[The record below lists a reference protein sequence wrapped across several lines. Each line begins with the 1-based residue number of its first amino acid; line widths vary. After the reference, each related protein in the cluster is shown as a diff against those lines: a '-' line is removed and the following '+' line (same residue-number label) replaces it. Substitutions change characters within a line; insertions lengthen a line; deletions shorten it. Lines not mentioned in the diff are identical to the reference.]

1 MAKILLLP
9 QIIIRAASNYE
20 LQHPPRQPAA
30 LLHHAIETRRWM
42 TGFQNAAKI
51 NSLYIY
57 HHHELKFVLFKFF
70 YTMKKFFAIIIIAIL
85 VSFTANAQGGMNVLR
100 GSGKLVSL
108 TPEVADFNKINLS
121 MHATTIIEVGK
132 PKSISMEID
141 DNLVKL
147 LDVKTSTFDNTL
159 TIKFKSIKTG
169 WVESSNPIIRISVPT
184 LTDFK
189 QTWNG
194 KTTINGVN
202 ASSFR
207 VENSGNG
214 VVILRGPK
222 VENLDLVSYGN
233 GEIDADNL
241 PATTA
246 KIKANGNNNTHFN
259 ATNSYSASLNGN
271 GEIVNK
277 GQGKAT
283 QTSIN
288 GNGSIGDA
296 YTIKSKSSDWKTG
309 KSTEKVIKKTQNGVI
324 EKVKISLKNNSALPR
339 KFMVITYQPSNNG
352 SNGTNGMMLMPT
364 FSKDFEL
371 EVGTRIFIADS
382 QQVDTV
388 MGGKKL
394 TGTPFL
400 TVKAE
405 DNGKVFDL
413 NR

>member
-1 MAKILLLP
+1 
-9 QIIIRAASNYE
+9 
-20 LQHPPRQPAA
+20 
-30 LLHHAIETRRWM
+30 M
-42 TGFQNAAKI
+42 TGFQSAAKI
-51 NSLYIY
+51 NSLYFY
-57 HHHELKFVLFKFF
+57 HYLELKFVLFKFF
-70 YTMKKFFAIIIIAIL
+70 ITMKKFFAIIITAII
-85 VSFTANAQGGMNVLR
+85 VSLTANAQGGMNVLR

-108 TPEVADFNKINLS
+108 MPEVADFNKINIS

-132 PKSISMEID
+132 PKSISLEID

-147 LDVKTSTFDNTL
+147 LDVKTSSFDNTL

-184 LTDFK
+184 LANFK

-202 ASSFR
+202 GSSFR

-214 VVILRGPK
+214 AVILRGPK
-222 VENLDLVSYGN
+222 VDNLELVSYGN

-241 PATTA
+241 VATTA
-246 KIKANGNNNTHFN
+246 KVKADGNNNTHFN
-259 ATNSYSASLNGN
+259 ATDSYSAKLNGN

-277 GQGKAT
+277 GAGKAT
-283 QTSIN
+283 ETSIN

-296 YTIKSKSSDWKTG
+296 YSVKSKSSDWKTG
-309 KSTEKVIKKTQNGVI
+309 KSTEKVVKKGQNAVQ
-324 EKVKISLKNNSALPR
+324 KVKVSLKNNSALPR
-339 KFMVITYQPSNNG
+339 KFMVITYEPSNNG
-352 SNGTNGMMLMPT
+352 SNGTNGILLMPT

-388 MGGKKL
+388 MGGKSL

-400 TVKAE
+400 TVKVE
-405 DNGKVFDL
+405 DNGKVFGL
-413 NR
+413 NK

>member
-1 MAKILLLP
+1 
-9 QIIIRAASNYE
+9 
-20 LQHPPRQPAA
+20 
-30 LLHHAIETRRWM
+30 
-42 TGFQNAAKI
+42 
-51 NSLYIY
+51 
-57 HHHELKFVLFKFF
+57 
-70 YTMKKFFAIIIIAIL
+70 MKKFFATIITAL
-85 VSFTANAQGGMNVLR
+85 FVTFTAQAQGGMTVLR

-108 TPEVADFNKINLS
+108 TPEVGNFNKIS
-121 MHATTIIEVGK
+121 VEMEATTVIEVGK
-132 PKSISMEID
+132 PSSIALEID

-147 LDVKTSTFDNTL
+147 LDVKTSAFDNTL
-159 TIKFKSIKTG
+159 TIKFKSIKRG
-169 WVESSNPIIRISVPT
+169 WVESSSPIIRISVPT

-202 ASSFR
+202 GSAFR
-207 VENSGNG
+207 AENGGNG
-214 VVILRGPK
+214 TLILRGPK
-222 VENLDLVSYGN
+222 VENLNLISNGN
-233 GEIDADNL
+233 GTIDAENL
-241 PATTA
+241 TATTA
-246 KIKANGNNNTHFN
+246 NINANGNNNTHFN

-277 GQGKAT
+277 GMGKAT
-283 QTSIN
+283 TATIN

-309 KSTEKVIKKTQNGVI
+309 KSTEKVVKTGQNVGI
-324 EKVKISLKNNSALPR
+324 EKVKISLKNNGVLPR

-352 SNGTNGMMLMPT
+352 GNGTSGMLLMPT
-364 FSKDFEL
+364 FSKEFEV

-388 MGGKKL
+388 MGGKPL

-405 DNGKVFDL
+405 DNGKTFGL
-413 NR
+413 NK